1 MNQGSKEEKAV
12 GRKPVASVGKT
23 ASAFRL
29 VLLNPSCTLELP
41 GKPLKKYVDLL
52 VLGCTW
58 ILTFY
63 KNVPGNFK
71 FENHCTR

>member
-1 MNQGSKEEKAV
+1 MNQGCKEEKAV
-12 GRKPVASVGKT
+12 GRKPVASVGET

-52 VLGCTW
+52 VLGCT
-58 ILTFY
+58 
-63 KNVPGNFK
+63 
-71 FENHCTR
+71 